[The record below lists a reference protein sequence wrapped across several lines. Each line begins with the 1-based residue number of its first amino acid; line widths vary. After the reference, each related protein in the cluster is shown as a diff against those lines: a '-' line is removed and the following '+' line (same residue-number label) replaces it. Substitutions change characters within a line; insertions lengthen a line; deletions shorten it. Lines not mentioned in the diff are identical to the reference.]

1 MTRPNLLLF
10 MPDELRADS
19 LGAFGNPVART
30 PHLDALAAR
39 GTRWTEAYSQHSVC
53 SQSRVS
59 LFTGWYPHVA
69 GHRTLDNLLKPH
81 EPNLLRSLREAGY
94 YVAWAGIRGDTF
106 APGVTKASTD
116 LHGFAVAPTMLYGSS
131 PYPREHPLSRAFYHG
146 RRDADGAVVDLDE
159 ACVQTAEKWL
169 GAGLPEPWALVCAL
183 IFPHPPF
190 EVEEPWFSLHD
201 RRDMPAPLGLPE
213 AAAPRYMGEIRARY
227 GLDRLDAANWA
238 EIRAT
243 YYGMVSR
250 VDDHLGRV
258 VRAVERAGMAKRT
271 VTAFCSDHGDYLGD
285 YGLVEKWPS
294 GLHSCLVRNP
304 LVLAGPGVPEG
315 EERADLVELIDLFAT
330 LVELAEAEPRHTHF
344 GRSLLTGAPRDAAFS
359 EGGFTVAEEP
369 LLERAD
375 YPYDLKARL
384 QHEAPETV
392 GKAIALRTERW
403 TYVYRLY
410 EGDEL
415 YDRATDPGE
424 LRNLSGSPETAPIE
438 RELRD
443 RILRW
448 TVETADVVPW
458 DRDPRVSLE

>member
-10 MPDELRADS
+10 MPDELRADA

-30 PHLDALAAR
+30 PHLDGLAAR

-81 EPNLLRSLREAGY
+81 EPNLLRILGDAGY

-131 PYPREHPLSRAFYHG
+131 PHPREHPLSRAFYHG

-159 ACVQTAEKWL
+159 ATVQTAEKWL
-169 GAGLPEPWALVCAL
+169 AAGLPEPWVLVCAL

-213 AAAPRYMGEIRARY
+213 GGAPRYMDLIRARY
-227 GLDRLDAANWA
+227 GLDRLDAAAWA

-250 VDDHLGRV
+250 VDDQLGRV
-258 VRAVERAGMAKRT
+258 LRAVERAGAAERT
-271 VTAFCSDHGDYLGD
+271 VTAFCTDHGDYLGD

-294 GLHSCLVRNP
+294 GLHPCLVRNP
-304 LVLAGPGVPEG
+304 LVLAGPGVPAG
-315 EERADLVELIDLFAT
+315 EERGDLVELIDLFAT
-330 LVELAEAEPRHTHF
+330 MVELGEAEPRHTHF
-344 GRSLLTGAPRDAAFS
+344 GRSLLTGPPRDAAFS

-375 YPYDLKARL
+375 YPYDLKAGL
-384 QHEAPETV
+384 QHELPETV
-392 GKAIALRTERW
+392 GKAIALRSDRW

-410 EGDEL
+410 EDDEL
-415 YDRATDPGE
+415 YDRAADPGE
-424 LRNLSGSPETAPIE
+424 LRNLAGSPEVAPIE

-448 TVETADVVPW
+448 TVETADVVGW
-458 DRDPRVSLE
+458 DPDPRVSLE

>member
-19 LGAFGNPVART
+19 LGAFGNPVAGT

-69 GHRTLDNLLKPH
+69 GHRTLDNLLKPW
-81 EPNLLRSLREAGY
+81 EPNLLRTLREAGY

-116 LHGFAVAPTMLYGSS
+116 LHGFAVAPTMFYGSS

-146 RRDADGAVVDLDE
+146 RRDTDGAVVDLDE

-213 AAAPRYMGEIRARY
+213 AGAPRYMSEIRARY
-227 GLDRLDAANWA
+227 GLDRLDAAAWA

-258 VRAVERAGMAKRT
+258 LRAVERAGAAERT
-271 VTAFCSDHGDYLGD
+271 VTAFCTDHGDYLGD

-294 GLHSCLVRNP
+294 GLHSCLLRNP
-304 LVLAGPGVPEG
+304 LVLAGPGVQEG
-315 EERADLVELIDLFAT
+315 EERGDLVELIDLFAT
-330 LVELAEAEPRHTHF
+330 LVELAGTEPRHTHF

-359 EGGFTVAEEP
+359 EGGFSVAEEP

-375 YPYDLKARL
+375 YPYDLKAGL

-392 GKAIALRTERW
+392 GRAVALRTGRW

-424 LRNLSGSPETAPIE
+424 LRNLSGSPEVAPIE

-448 TVETADVVPW
+448 TVETADAVPW
-458 DRDPRVSLE
+458 DPDPRVSLD

>member
-1 MTRPNLLLF
+1 MRRPNLLLF

-69 GHRTLDNLLKPH
+69 GHRTLDNLLKPW
-81 EPNLLRSLREAGY
+81 EPNLLRNLREAGY

-116 LHGFAVAPTMLYGSS
+116 LHGFAVAPSMLYGAS

-213 AAAPRYMGEIRARY
+213 AEAPRYMSEIRARY
-227 GLDRLDAANWA
+227 GLDRLDAAAWA

-258 VRAVERAGMAKRT
+258 LRAVERAGMAERT
-271 VTAFCSDHGDYLGD
+271 VTAFCTDHGDYLGD

-315 EERADLVELIDLFAT
+315 EERSDLVELIDLFAT
-330 LVELAEAEPRHTHF
+330 MVELAEAEPRHTHF
-344 GRSLLTGAPRDAAFS
+344 GRSLLTGEPRDAAFS

-375 YPYDLKARL
+375 YPYDLKAGL

-392 GKAIALRTERW
+392 GKAIGLRTERW

-458 DRDPRVSLE
+458 DPDPRVSLE

>member
-131 PYPREHPLSRAFYHG
+131 PYPNEHPLSRAFYHG

-250 VDDHLGRV
+250 ADDHLGRV
-258 VRAVERAGMAKRT
+258 LRAVERAGMAKRT

-315 EERADLVELIDLFAT
+315 EERGDLVELIDLFAT

-458 DRDPRVSLE
+458 DPDPRVSLE

>member
-19 LGAFGNPVART
+19 LGAFGNPVAGT

-69 GHRTLDNLLKPH
+69 GHRTLDNLLKPW
-81 EPNLLRSLREAGY
+81 EPNLLRTLREAGY

-116 LHGFAVAPTMLYGSS
+116 LHGFAVAPTMFYGSS

-146 RRDADGAVVDLDE
+146 RRDTDGAVVDLDE

-213 AAAPRYMGEIRARY
+213 AGAPRYMSEIRARY
-227 GLDRLDAANWA
+227 GLDRLDAAAWA

-258 VRAVERAGMAKRT
+258 LRAVERAGAAERT
-271 VTAFCSDHGDYLGD
+271 VTAFCTDHGDYLGD

-294 GLHSCLVRNP
+294 GLHSCLLRNP

-315 EERADLVELIDLFAT
+315 EERGDLVELIDLFAT
-330 LVELAEAEPRHTHF
+330 LVELAGTEPRHTHF

-359 EGGFTVAEEP
+359 EGGFSVAEEP

-375 YPYDLKARL
+375 YPYDLKAGL

-392 GKAIALRTERW
+392 GRAVALRTGRW

-424 LRNLSGSPETAPIE
+424 LRNLSGSPEVAPIE

-448 TVETADVVPW
+448 TVETADAVPW
-458 DRDPRVSLE
+458 DPDPRVSLD

>member
-1 MTRPNLLLF
+1 MRRPNLLLF

-69 GHRTLDNLLKPH
+69 GHRTLDNLLKPW
-81 EPNLLRSLREAGY
+81 EPNLLRNLREAGY

-116 LHGFAVAPTMLYGSS
+116 LHGFAVAPSMLYGAS

-213 AAAPRYMGEIRARY
+213 AEAPRYMSDLRARY
-227 GLDRLDAANWA
+227 GLDRLDAAAWA

-258 VRAVERAGMAKRT
+258 LRAVERAGMAERT
-271 VTAFCSDHGDYLGD
+271 VTAFCTDHGDYLGD

-304 LVLAGPGVPEG
+304 LVLAGPGIPEG
-315 EERADLVELIDLFAT
+315 EERSDLVELIDLFAT
-330 LVELAEAEPRHTHF
+330 MVELAEAEPRHTHF
-344 GRSLLTGAPRDAAFS
+344 GRSLLTGEPRDAAFS

-375 YPYDLKARL
+375 YPYDLKAGL

-392 GKAIALRTERW
+392 GKAIGLRTERW

-448 TVETADVVPW
+448 TVETADAVPW
-458 DRDPRVSLE
+458 DGDPRVSLE